1 MLRCIAMSVSRWE
14 INHTKTKLSL
24 YSLCFVFA
32 IEFMFLIIVV
42 HFALFRSFSQRHD
55 AVKRS
60 YCWRKKK
67 TSRSDQNRNQSTSF
81 RYFTVSLSISFFLSF
96 LLLLFFCSCCIFIF
110 ICCLIENVGNIFLC
124 DSINSQ
130 KKRERRNHRKIGKDR
145 NWNRFEK
152 DKRSGPTEI
161 A

>member
-24 YSLCFVFA
+24 YSLCFVFG

-96 LLLLFFCSCCIFIF
+96 LLLLFFLLLLYFHFHLLPYWECWEHFPLWFDKFTKEKRKTKPSKNWKRPK
-110 ICCLIENVGNIFLC
+110 LE
-124 DSINSQ
+124 SI
-130 KKRERRNHRKIGKDR
+130 RKG
-145 NWNRFEK
+145 
-152 DKRSGPTEI
+152 
-161 A
+161 